1 MTTPTKKFMEKLF
14 EINGGIVFT
23 DFTSLMKEMID
34 TKRHLGYQIYNYK
47 SPILMYK
54 VKRLYGRA
62 Y

>member
-23 DFTSLMKEMID
+23 DFNSLMKEMID